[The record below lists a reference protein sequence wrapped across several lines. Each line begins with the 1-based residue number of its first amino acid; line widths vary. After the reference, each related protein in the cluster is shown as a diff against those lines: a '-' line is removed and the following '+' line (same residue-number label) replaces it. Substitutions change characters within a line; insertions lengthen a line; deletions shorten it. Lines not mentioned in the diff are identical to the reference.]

1 MCFLYTRCPNDAPL
15 AEVKRRMAMV
25 GAEVQA
31 LNANVSRT
39 VATAADASRQG
50 TAGFTEAS
58 SGLVGAR
65 ASSKGA
71 RALLLAAAKSL
82 AGARLSLQ
90 AAAEHRKAATQSL
103 SAAVGVAEAL
113 RQRLVVACNATAQAR
128 NCSSTLQWVPLDS
141 LGPPTAPA
149 YIAALRLEKELAW
162 AHADDIANATANG
175 TLSSEST
182 SGSSSSSGSSS
193 NEARPQIK
201 SSLDMDELRRRR
213 EELARGKSAPATAA
227 ETLNDADGS
236 LNDNGDSNVEISPVD
251 VEEAAYA
258 AKAARAKLRAEAL
271 EAAVSKGPSRLVPH
285 EIWTLCLEQPFT
297 TKNKSVTSS
306 SSSSDVGY
314 NDDANAL
321 VEAAPPQQV
330 VVQSDAEAAAAHA
343 VAYQAAAEGC
353 ARWRRNETWVCPM
366 AQERLSSWL
375 PRFPVEPALAAAVAA
390 LAAGRSALEAAKEGL
405 GSSKRSSG
413 AAQQLLTAAKSGR
426 ALSNA
431 ALRSAK
437 QQLLVG
443 NSSVNWL
450 RSEGEDSAG
459 KNMEA
464 AKHRS
469 WAMERA
475 AYDLTEG
482 KNREFYDKPCKPVFG
497 ACCARD
503 QADGGMNIICG

>member
-1 MCFLYTRCPNDAPL
+1 
-15 AEVKRRMAMV
+15 MV
-25 GAEVQA
+25 GAEVQS

-39 VATAADASRQG
+39 VAIAADASRQG

-58 SGLVGAR
+58 AGLVGAR

-82 AGARLSLQ
+82 AGARLSLE
-90 AAAEHRKAATQSL
+90 AATEHRKAAAQSL

-113 RQRLVVACNATAQAR
+113 RQRLVVACNATAHAR

-141 LGPPTAPA
+141 LGPPTEPA
-149 YIAALRLEKELAW
+149 HVAALRLEKELAW
-162 AHADDIANATANG
+162 AYADDIANATANG
-175 TLSSEST
+175 TLSS
-182 SGSSSSSGSSS
+182 GDSSSSSASGHSY
-193 NEARPQIK
+193 EARPPVK
-201 SSLDMDELRRRR
+201 STLDMDELRRRR
-213 EELARGKSAPATAA
+213 EELARGKSTSAAAA
-227 ETLNDADGS
+227 ETSTEAHAGASNENDDSS
-236 LNDNGDSNVEISPVD
+236 LELSPVE

-258 AKAARAKLRAEAL
+258 AEAARAKWRADAL

-285 EIWTLCLEQPFT
+285 EIWTLCLEQPFI
-297 TKNKSVTSS
+297 TKRKSAAYSSPSSEAGNDESAAVVVT
-306 SSSSDVGY
+306 
-314 NDDANAL
+314 
-321 VEAAPPQQV
+321 PQQI
-330 VVQSDAEAAAAHA
+330 VVQSEVDAAAAHA

-353 ARWRRNETWVCPM
+353 ARWQRNETWVCPV

-375 PRFPVEPALAAAVAA
+375 PRFPVEPALTAAMAA
-390 LAAGRSALEAAKEGL
+390 LAAGRSALNAAKEGL

-450 RSEGEDSAG
+450 RSEGEDAAG
-459 KNMEA
+459 RNMEA

-475 AYDLTEG
+475 AFDLTEG